1 MTVTTKKSTN
11 TKGITDEFF
20 PLVFVTTR
28 LFKPKTTMIFLYIYL
43 THMVPVI
50 SEPDPSHH
58 QNTIHTINI
67 SFKSESYINT

>member
-1 MTVTTKKSTN
+1 MIVTGN
-11 TKGITDEFF
+11 DTDEIK
-20 PLVFVTTR
+20 R
-28 LFKPKTTMIFLYIYL
+28 LQECLCNNPAFQAQNNSKIYIYIYIYL

-58 QNTIHTINI
+58 QNTIHI

>member
-1 MTVTTKKSTN
+1 MDLPAHTTHVDSERVKENCNNPAFQAQNNSK
-11 TKGITDEFF
+11 FF
-20 PLVFVTTR
+20 F
-28 LFKPKTTMIFLYIYL
+28 YIYL

>member
-1 MTVTTKKSTN
+1 MGRHLTGTLQMAKQDIQSHNMSLPTVTTQ
-11 TKGITDEFF
+11 
-20 PLVFVTTR
+20 
-28 LFKPKTTMIFLYIYL
+28 LFKPKITVYIYIYIYL

-58 QNTIHTINI
+58 QNTIHI